1 MTNRADHKP
10 KIDRVVTVTAIM
22 YLGLLVS
29 TPFIIL
35 HVRGDTINPS
45 VFAIDSK
52 PYGIPYA
59 EYGGMWNKWLI
70 SVPQPVNP
78 ATDPTGKNCAQNQAG
93 AVWFLA
99 GTTGGSAERT
109 CAIPAGKAI
118 LFAVMGSECDYASYP
133 NVKSEPQLVL
143 CAQADDNRAINLQA
157 TIDGVNLKQLDKYR
171 ATSPL
176 FNVTFPSNNLFGSPP
191 GQTQGIADGF
201 WVFFQPLTPG
211 KHELHFS
218 GLTPGNPTTGTTN
231 FAIDVTYHLIVQ

>member
-1 MTNRADHKP
+1 MIRSKLGQNIAP
-10 KIDRVVTVTAIM
+10 IVVIL
-22 YLGLLVS
+22 LGLGLMVPS
-29 TPFIIL
+29 IML
-35 HVRGDTINPS
+35 RVQADAINPG

-59 EYGGMWNKWLI
+59 EYAGIWNRWLV

-93 AVWFLA
+93 PVWFLA

-118 LFAVMGSECDYASYP
+118 LFPVMGSECDYAGYP
-133 NVKSEPQLVL
+133 SVKSEPQLVV

-157 TIDGVNLKQLDKYR
+157 TIDGTNLKQLDKYR
-171 ATSPL
+171 ATSPHPI
-176 FNVTFPSNNLFGSPP
+176 NATFPANNLFGSPP
-191 GQTQGIADGF
+191 GQTQLIGDGY
-201 WVFFQPLTPG
+201 WVFLQPLSPG

-231 FAIDVTYHLIVQ
+231 FAIDAIYHLIVR